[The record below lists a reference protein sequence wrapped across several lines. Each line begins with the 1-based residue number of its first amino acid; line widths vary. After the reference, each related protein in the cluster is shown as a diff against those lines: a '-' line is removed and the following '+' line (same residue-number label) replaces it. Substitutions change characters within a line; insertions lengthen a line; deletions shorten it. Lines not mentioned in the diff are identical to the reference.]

1 MFEGVGLVEVGRDA
15 QSHRPGAPWHLPVD
29 PLADEW
35 WSAELW
41 ADEIPPIDDVDAFDE
56 ADQVDLPD
64 GADDEPG
71 RPERARWD
79 SPDGLDAVL
88 PGADLARLLERADL
102 EHAADLMLVEL
113 VASWE
118 RLAAWAHLGA
128 MLAAGELAGRE
139 SMNPPWGLPLPS
151 VTNVAG
157 DELAFRLA
165 WSKPAAYR
173 LVRDGIALDRHL
185 NPTADAVRRGAID
198 TPKLRTVT
206 DRLHDRAG
214 ELALAVQEA
223 VLPEAGTRTP
233 SQLAADIDR
242 ALLRV
247 YPDDAADRL
256 RRAITQRHVCHP
268 RRLPDGM
275 AGIWAVVPAV
285 QAAQAD
291 ALLDATARSARALGS
306 PATLDQLRADAYAAL
321 LTGQALLA
329 GAAVDGTSRSP
340 TTTPAV
346 RHPATHAS
354 EGGGHGA
361 PDDQS
366 SHADA
371 DGPDFYEVADPQTGS
386 PGGPTASTRPPIRI
400 PTTRVDIRVDLTTL
414 LGLDDRPGD
423 LAGFGPIPAQQ
434 ARALALQRGAVWRRL
449 VTDPLSGA
457 VLDVGRSRYRPP
469 AALAE
474 HVAARDQVCAGPGCS
489 VPAHR
494 CDLDH
499 TTEYHGLPANGST
512 TRGTTSAGNV
522 GPLSDRCHRLKT
534 DGGFTLRQVA
544 PGVFEWR
551 TPAGLAYRVIPG
563 DHGHTERLRAEPP
576 PGGPPRGPNPG
587 YPDEPPF

>member
-1 MFEGVGLVEVGRDA
+1 MFDGVGLVEVGQDA
-15 QSHRPGAPWHLPVD
+15 QSHRPGAPWRLPVD

-35 WSAELW
+35 WFAELW
-41 ADEIPPIDDVDAFDE
+41 PDEVPPIDEADPADEADE
-56 ADQVDLPD
+56 ADQPEE
-64 GADDEPG
+64 ADDEPG
-71 RPERARWD
+71 RPQRARWD
-79 SPDGLDAVL
+79 SPDGLDAVV

-102 EHAADLMLVEL
+102 ERTADLMLVEL

-118 RLAAWAHLGA
+118 KLAAWAHLGA

-185 NPTADAVRRGAID
+185 TPTADAVRRGAID
-198 TPKLRTVT
+198 TPKLRTLT

-214 ELALAVQEA
+214 ELALPVQEA
-223 VLPEAGTRTP
+223 VLPQAATRTP
-233 SQLAADIDR
+233 SQLAGDIDR
-242 ALLRV
+242 ALLQV
-247 YPDDAADRL
+247 CPDDAVDRL
-256 RRAITQRHVCHP
+256 HRAAARRHVCHP

-275 AGIWAVVPAV
+275 AGIWAVIPAV

-291 ALLDATARSARALGS
+291 AVLDATARTARALGS
-306 PATLDQLRADAYAAL
+306 PATLDQLRADTYAAL
-321 LTGQALLA
+321 LTGRALLS
-329 GAAVDGTSRSP
+329 GARTD
-340 TTTPAV
+340 
-346 RHPATHAS
+346 THAERCS
-354 EGGGHGA
+354 R
-361 PDDQS
+361 
-366 SHADA
+366 ADA
-371 DGPDFYEVADPQTGS
+371 DSQVLDEVANPQTGT
-386 PGGPTASTRPPIRI
+386 PGAPMASTRPLIRI
-400 PTTRVDIRVDLTTL
+400 PATCVDIRVDLTTL
-414 LGLDDRPGD
+414 LGLDDRPAD

-434 ARALALQRGAVWRRL
+434 ARALALERGAVWRRL
-449 VTDPLSGA
+449 VTDPLTRA
-457 VLDVGRSRYRPP
+457 VLDVGRSRYRSP
-469 AALAE
+469 AGLAE

-512 TRGTTSAGNV
+512 ARGTTSAGNL

-544 PGVFEWR
+544 PGVFEWL
-551 TPAGLAYRVIPG
+551 TPAGLAYRVMPG
-563 DHGHTERLRAEPP
+563 DHGRTERLRTEPPLDGP
-576 PGGPPRGPNPG
+576 PGGPSTG